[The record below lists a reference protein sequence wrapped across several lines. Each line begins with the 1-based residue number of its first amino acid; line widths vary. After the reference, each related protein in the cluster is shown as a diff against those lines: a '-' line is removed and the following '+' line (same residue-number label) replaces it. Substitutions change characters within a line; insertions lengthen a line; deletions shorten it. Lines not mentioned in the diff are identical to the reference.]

1 MQLIDGVYNQS
12 PGLNFSLG
20 NFLGASEL
28 DIQKVDLVV
37 GASGAYFGPN
47 AFNGVINMQTQSPFQ
62 FPGLSAS
69 VKVGERS
76 MAETAVRWAEVFN
89 NKKGEDKFA
98 YKFNMFYM
106 RAYDWEATNYSPT
119 SQSPTNESNAGGYDA
134 VNRYGYEDVSQFFY
148 TAPSGVPFV
157 GRGYYLR
164 DGYNEKD
171 LVDYNTRNTKLSG
184 SVHYK
189 LTKDIEA
196 IYASNFSTGTT
207 VYQGDN
213 RFSLKDVKLYQNRIE
228 VRKENKFF
236 VRAYV
241 TNEDAGNT
249 YDAYNTAIVMQ
260 NKAKTDEA
268 WGKDYNNGLS
278 SNLDPY
284 LQGWLPRNLNSGLML
299 SGIPGVNNQRLNY
312 IENYWRTTLND
323 SLFYFHGLARQKA
336 SGQPS
341 SSGGNH
347 ARFVPGTYEFDTAF
361 QNTKST
367 YNTQGGSRIY
377 DMSALYHIAAVN
389 CEAYCQFFM

>member
-1 MQLIDGVYNQS
+1 LQLIDGVYNQS

-76 MAETAVRWAEVFN
+76 MAETAVRWAEVFK

-347 ARFVPGTYEFDTAF
+347 ARFVLGTYEFDTAF

>member
-1 MQLIDGVYNQS
+1 
-12 PGLNFSLG
+12 
-20 NFLGASEL
+20 
-28 DIQKVDLVV
+28 
-37 GASGAYFGPN
+37 
-47 AFNGVINMQTQSPFQ
+47 
-62 FPGLSAS
+62 
-69 VKVGERS
+69 
-76 MAETAVRWAEVFN
+76 
-89 NKKGEDKFA
+89 
-98 YKFNMFYM
+98 
-106 RAYDWEATNYSPT
+106 
-119 SQSPTNESNAGGYDA
+119 
-134 VNRYGYEDVSQFFY
+134 
-148 TAPSGVPFV
+148 
-157 GRGYYLR
+157 
-164 DGYNEKD
+164 
-171 LVDYNTRNTKLSG
+171 
-184 SVHYK
+184 
-189 LTKDIEA
+189 
-196 IYASNFSTGTT
+196 
-207 VYQGDN
+207 
-213 RFSLKDVKLYQNRIE
+213 
-228 VRKENKFF
+228 
-236 VRAYV
+236 
-241 TNEDAGNT
+241 
-249 YDAYNTAIVMQ
+249 MQ

-347 ARFVPGTYEFDTAF
+347 ARFVLGTYEFDTAF